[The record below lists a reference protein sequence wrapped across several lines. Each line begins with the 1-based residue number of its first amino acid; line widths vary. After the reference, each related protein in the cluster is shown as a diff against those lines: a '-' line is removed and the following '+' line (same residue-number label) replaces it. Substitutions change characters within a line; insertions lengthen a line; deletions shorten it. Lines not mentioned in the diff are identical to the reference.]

1 MGGGED
7 VRGMN
12 GGGETSDWKLETTA
26 AADGGGDWDDEGR
39 ARAGVK
45 SDWRGH
51 GLRQSAAAN
60 TNQQQHNVMYV
71 ESGALQNSTHVWDG
85 IGHRTIF
92 TQNQL

>member
-1 MGGGED
+1 MA
-7 VRGMN
+7 
-12 GGGETSDWKLETTA
+12 GETSDWKLETTA

-60 TNQQQHNVMYV
+60 TNQQQQHNVMYV
-71 ESGALQNSTHVWDG
+71 ESGLCRTAPMYGMESNIGQFSPRISCAL
-85 IGHRTIF
+85 
-92 TQNQL
+92 

>member
-1 MGGGED
+1 MAGRDE
-7 VRGMN
+7 R
-12 GGGETSDWKLETTA
+12 LETT

-71 ESGALQNSTHVWDG
+71 QEEESSTLRNSMYG
-85 IGHRTIF
+85 MESNSCRF
-92 TQNQL
+92 